1 MRRVSIPRSAV
12 TFPLNRILSTEGK
25 VRLLRVL
32 ARNPGALGVSDLAR
46 QTGLTDR
53 GTRIALTSLEPTG
66 IVELQGG
73 GTASRVSFR
82 VEHPLAESLVALF
95 RAEEVRFET
104 IIDSLRA
111 AVEGLSPAPTA
122 AWIQSPVAT
131 GRDLPGDAIVVAF
144 LADAASVDDAA
155 IQLERALENL
165 EGSMDVTIEIR
176 GLTRA
181 DLAVMNEAQR
191 QQMIDAMS
199 LAGPAPSVFAGMS
212 IQPQS
217 TDRIRGKRHS
227 DPDVRGLAFGS
238 AIAAAIKED
247 PTLIERARAWIDT
260 RAKKASAGERR
271 ELEEWQRLLRTTSP
285 ARLRRVLTDPG
296 ERATR
301 LRQTLPFL
309 DALSAAER
317 DALIDAAESGLERG
331 EFDT

>member
-1 MRRVSIPRSAV
+1 MRRVSTPKSAI
-12 TFPLNRILSTEGK
+12 TYPLNRILSTEGK
-25 VRLLRVL
+25 VRSLRVL
-32 ARNPGALGVSDLAR
+32 ALNPGALGISDLAR
-46 QTGLTDR
+46 KTGLTDR
-53 GTRIALTSLEPTG
+53 GTRIALISLEPTG

-104 IIDSLRA
+104 IIDTMRA

-144 LADAASVDDAA
+144 LADAVSVDDAA

-165 EGSMDVTIEIR
+165 ERSMDVTIEIR

-181 DLAVMNEAQR
+181 DLVAMTGAER
-191 QQMIDAMS
+191 DQMIDATP
-199 LAGPAPSVFAGMS
+199 LVGPAPSALTE
-212 IQPQS
+212 IIKPRKS
-217 TDRIRGKRHS
+217 TDRMRGRRHS
-227 DPDVRGLAFGS
+227 DLDARGLAFGR
-238 AIAAAIKED
+238 AIAAAIKKD
-247 PTLIERARAWIDT
+247 PALIERARVWIDKRT
-260 RAKKASAGERR
+260 KKASAGEQR
-271 ELEEWQRLLRTTSP
+271 ELDEWQRLLRTASP

-309 DALSAAER
+309 DALSVSER
-317 DALIDAAESGLERG
+317 DALIDAAESSPERG
-331 EFDT
+331 KSDT